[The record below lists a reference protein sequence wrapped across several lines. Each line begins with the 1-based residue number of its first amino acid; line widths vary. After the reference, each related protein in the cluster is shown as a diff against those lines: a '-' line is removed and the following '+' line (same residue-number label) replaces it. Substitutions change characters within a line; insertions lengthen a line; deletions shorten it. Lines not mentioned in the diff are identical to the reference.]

1 MCHIM
6 AEGSSVRV
14 GGTVW
19 NTLKGGGTEKSGEE
33 TKTLKRSEQAG
44 SRDGCLKKEGTEAGT
59 PLQIK
64 ADLPQ
69 LVYEE
74 ICLKFYFKIHSSF
87 LGRTQKIANSDWK
100 PLWQPY

>member
-1 MCHIM
+1 MCQIKVEVGFM
-6 AEGSSVRV
+6 RV

-19 NTLKGGGTEKSGEE
+19 NTLKGGGTEKSEEE
-33 TKTLKRSEQAG
+33 TKILKRRGQAG
-44 SRDGCLKKEGTEAGT
+44 SRGGCLKKEERGPGT
-59 PLQIK
+59 LSRIK

-74 ICLKFYFKIHSSF
+74 ICSKFYFKIHSSF

-100 PLWQPY
+100 LLWQPY

>member
-1 MCHIM
+1 MCQIKVEVGFM
-6 AEGSSVRV
+6 RV

-19 NTLKGGGTEKSGEE
+19 NTLKGGGTEKSEEE
-33 TKTLKRSEQAG
+33 TKILKRRGQAG
-44 SRDGCLKKEGTEAGT
+44 SRGGCLKKEGRGPGT
-59 PLQIK
+59 LSRTK

-74 ICLKFYFKIHSSF
+74 ICSKFYFKIHSSF

-100 PLWQPY
+100 LLWQPY